1 MEMLIFKLEKS
12 SKKPLYE
19 QLYMGMKDAI
29 ITKQIEVG
37 TKLPSK
43 RKLAEFLNI
52 SQTTV
57 EIAYGQLLAEGYIA
71 SKPRIGFFVEE
82 IDELPFIENKQAKIS
97 VESHMKVTE
106 PYKYIFHPGRIDTES
121 FPFAIWRKYAKD
133 IFDYPSKEYLQVGE
147 PQGEY
152 ELRLEIANYLYQ
164 SRGIICNPEQIVI
177 GSGTEQLLPMILR
190 LIGTDSRIALENPGY
205 SAIPRIHLTNKA
217 VPIAVDEDGL
227 IVDELEKNDADIVY
241 ITPSHQFPTG
251 AVLSAARR
259 TQLLNWASKAANRY
273 IIEDDYDSEFR
284 YIGKPIPA
292 LQGMDQNEKVIYL
305 STFTKS
311 LMPSLRVAYFVLPP
325 SLLPTY
331 REIFS
336 YYSATVPR
344 FDQHIL
350 ANFMKDGHFSK
361 HLNRMRK
368 IYRKKHDRLTN
379 TITSFYPTVGITG
392 DHAGMHIL
400 ISVPLDLTEY
410 ELKQL
415 ASNHGIAVYPVSDY
429 LIKAIEYDQPTFLL
443 GFGGMAMDDIEPAIH
458 KLMNCWGVKQ
468 NQKKGKS
475 RDL

>member
-1 MEMLIFKLEKS
+1 MDMLIFKLEKN

-43 RKLAEFLNI
+43 RKLADFLNI

-82 IDELPFIENKQAKIS
+82 IDELPFIENKQPKIN
-97 VESHMKVTE
+97 VNTPIKKTE
-106 PYKYIFHPGRIDTES
+106 PYLYNFHPGKIDTDS
-121 FPFAIWRKYAKD
+121 FPFAIWRRYAKD
-133 IFDYPSKEYLQVGE
+133 LFDYPSKEYLQIGE

-152 ELRLEIANYLYQ
+152 ELRLEIAKYLYQ
-164 SRGIICNPEQIVI
+164 SRGIICYPEQIVI
-177 GSGTEQLLPMILR
+177 GSGTEHLLPMILR
-190 LIGTDSRIALENPGY
+190 LVGTNSKVAFENPGY
-205 SAIPRIHLTNKA
+205 SAIPRNHLSNKA
-217 VPIAVDEDGL
+217 VPISVDEDGL
-227 IVDELEKNDADIVY
+227 IVEDLEKSDADIVY

-325 SLLPTY
+325 SLLAAY
-331 REIFS
+331 QEIFS

-350 ANFMKDGHFSK
+350 VNFMKDGHFSK

-368 IYRKKHDRLTN
+368 IYRKKHDKLTN
-379 TITSFYPTVGITG
+379 TFTKYYPSTSITG

-400 ISVPLDLTEY
+400 ISVPLKQSEFQ
-410 ELKQL
+410 LKQL
-415 ASNHGIAVYPVSDY
+415 AKENEIVVYPISDY
-429 LIKAIEYDQPTFLL
+429 LFKPIEYEQPTFLL
-443 GFGGMAMDDIEPAIH
+443 GFGGLALEEIEPAIH
-458 KLMNCWGVKQ
+458 KLMNCWGFEISY
-468 NQKKGKS
+468 KKRKS
-475 RDL
+475 H